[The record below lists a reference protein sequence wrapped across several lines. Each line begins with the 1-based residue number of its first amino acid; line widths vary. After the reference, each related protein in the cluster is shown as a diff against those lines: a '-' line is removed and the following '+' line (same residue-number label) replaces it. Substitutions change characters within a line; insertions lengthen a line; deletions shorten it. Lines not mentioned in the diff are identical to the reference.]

1 MSKDN
6 ITFVYSAI
14 IREKHTIL
22 SEHTEFCGNYSQIIT
37 QIMKDIIIKIENISN
52 ICRSFFYYGRY
63 WKFI

>member
-22 SEHTEFCGNYSQIIT
+22 SEHTEFSGNFF
-37 QIMKDIIIKIENISN
+37 SN
-52 ICRSFFYYGRY
+52 NNTNNERY
-63 WKFI
+63 NYKNREYT